1 MSVKQRGGSWQI
13 SVTHKGNRVRTQLKG
28 TEEQAQELEM
38 EVLLSLRRHGC
49 WPAPGTKSVSP
60 KHAKGRG
67 TFEDAI
73 KLIKLGPW
81 GSSIAGADTIER
93 CKEVAEFLGASTL
106 LDDVTTEDVGR
117 WVKHLREDKSNG
129 PATIRRKL
137 SAFTGMYKQC
147 IEAKPPLAKAIPKF
161 TRPKGLK
168 KRNRALTRLEEEKAL
183 RFFADREDIDMQDMI
198 VLGVEQ
204 GLRLG
209 EIAALRVRSFINI
222 ERTDMRGQVWPT
234 ETIRKP
240 TSGQHEGLKTET
252 SAVPL
257 PLTKRAQ
264 AVALRRCAAVG
275 FKPNAR
281 IFSSKLHHDEIDKRW
296 NKMREAMG
304 LLDDKGF
311 TFHCTRHATATR
323 LVEMGVNIL
332 DIQKFMRHAHLST
345 TEGYVVSDHSR
356 LGPLVQAIDDGYFT
370 PQRFARPGSAP
381 TASNVPD
388 DVSHVADLLDT
399 LGTSN

>member
-1 MSVKQRGGSWQI
+1 MSVKKRGGSWQI
-13 SVTHKGNRVRTQLKG
+13 SVTRKGQRIRTQLKG
-28 TEEQAQELEM
+28 TEEQALELEL
-38 EVLLSLRRHGC
+38 EIELALRRFGT

-73 KLIKLGPW
+73 ALVKLGAW
-81 GSSIAGADTIER
+81 GSSIAGSDTIER
-93 CKEVAEFLGASTL
+93 CKEAAEFLGASTL

-117 WVKHLREDKSNG
+117 WIVHLRTVRNNS

-137 SAFTGMYKQC
+137 SALSGMYSQC
-147 IEAKPPLAKAIPKF
+147 IEAKPPLAKAMPKF
-161 TRPKGLK
+161 TRPKGSK
-168 KRNRALTRLEEEKAL
+168 KRNRALTRSEEAKAL
-183 RFFADREDIDMQDMI
+183 AFFAEREDIDMQDMI

-209 EIAALRVRSFINI
+209 EIAALRCRSFIDI
-222 ERTDMRGQVWPT
+222 DQPDRRGQVWPV

-240 TSGQHEGLKTET
+240 GSGDHKGLKTET
-252 SAVPL
+252 SMVPL

-275 FKPNAR
+275 NRPNAR
-281 IFSSKLHHDEIDKRW
+281 IFGAHLHHDEVRKRW
-296 NKMREAMG
+296 EKMREHLG
-304 LLDDKGF
+304 LLDDPGF

-323 LVEMGVNIL
+323 LVEMGANIL

-345 TEGYVVSDHSR
+345 TEAYVVSDHSR
-356 LGPLVQAIDDGYFT
+356 LGPLAKAMDDGYFT
-370 PQRFARPGSAP
+370 AARYQPEPEAP
-381 TASNVPD
+381 RNVPA
-388 DVSHVADLLDT
+388 DVACVAALMDT
-399 LGTSN
+399 SGTPK